1 MQDVKDITRIERIGA
16 HSHIRG
22 LGLDD
27 ALEARLVSQGMV
39 GQANARKAAG
49 VILQM
54 IRDGKIAGRAV
65 LIAGQPGTGK
75 TAIAMGMAQALGAD
89 TPFTTIAA
97 SEIFSL
103 EMNKTEA
110 LTQAFRRSIGVRI
123 KEETEIIE
131 GEVVEIEIDRPA
143 AGAAA
148 TAGKTGKLTLK
159 TTEMETVYDL
169 GQKMIDSLTK
179 EKVQSGDV
187 ITIDKATGRISVLGR
202 SFARSRDYDAMGAST
217 KFVQCPEGELQK
229 RKEVVHVVSL
239 HEVDVINSRTQGFL
253 ALFSGWRA
261 AARARARR
269 IADVCRLGRGAR
281 ARAPILTHPPL
292 CLDALQ
298 ATRVRSSR
306 RCASRSTRRWPS
318 GARRARRRSSRAYA
332 RWAVAAVAQR
342 GVAARLGGGGLRRA
356 GGRRAGWARSRRAPA
371 PHMEVEAGERAPRAA
386 CRRDGERACR
396 RPPGSRS
403 ASGMRAA
410 HRVRRTAF
418 GLRRPLPPA
427 PRPLRPSPSSAQVL
441 FIDEVHMLDI
451 ECFSF
456 LNRALESD
464 LAPVLVVATNRGITR
479 IRGTN
484 YKSPHG
490 IPIDLLDRL
499 LIISTTPYSD
509 KEVKQILRIRCEEE
523 DVEMTDDA
531 LALLTKVGM
540 ETSLRYAIHMI
551 IASALVCAK
560 RKGTQVDVED
570 IKRVYTLFV
579 DVKRSTQFLQEYQ
592 SEFMFNEIQPADA
605 DMTDAQV

>member
-1 MQDVKDITRIERIGA
+1 MAAASGVKVQDVKDITRIERIGA

-75 TAIAMGMAQALGAD
+75 TAIAMGMAQALGSD

-253 ALFSGWRA
+253 ALFSGDTGEIKAEVREQIDQKVAEWREEGKA
-261 AARARARR
+261 E
-269 IADVCRLGRGAR
+269 IV
-281 ARAPILTHPPL
+281 
-292 CLDALQ
+292 
-298 ATRVRSSR
+298 
-306 RCASRSTRRWPS
+306 
-318 GARRARRRSSRAYA
+318 
-332 RWAVAAVAQR
+332 
-342 GVAARLGGGGLRRA
+342 
-356 GGRRAGWARSRRAPA
+356 
-371 PHMEVEAGERAPRAA
+371 
-386 CRRDGERACR
+386 
-396 RPPGSRS
+396 PG
-403 ASGMRAA
+403 
-410 HRVRRTAF
+410 
-418 GLRRPLPPA
+418 
-427 PRPLRPSPSSAQVL
+427 VL

-499 LIISTTPYSD
+499 LIISTAPYND

-523 DVEMTDDA
+523 DVEMTEDA

-579 DVKRSTQFLQEYQ
+579 DVKRSAQFLQEYQ
-592 SEFMFNEIQPADA
+592 SEFMFNEITPSDV
-605 DMTDAQV
+605 DMTDA